1 MNKIA
6 PNVYVESAYRGST
19 VGAIVTPTGVICV
32 DTPMLPAEARHWRMQ
47 IAHLSKLP
55 IRHVI
60 YTDGH
65 RDRVLGQQWLGGLVV
80 GHEQTWE
87 KMRGY
92 GDTLRQQV
100 VEFLA
105 HHGAVEAAEEISHQ
119 LQLALPQIT
128 LSHGSTLVL
137 QAAKPRVVVRPVGGA
152 SPGSL
157 WVELPEQGVVFT
169 GDLVTLSTHP
179 FMSEADTVTW
189 LERLAELR
197 DPNYPMTKMVPGR
210 GSSYKRADSQKVS
223 AYLTD
228 MRDRVREA
236 IRQYRGKI
244 DITELMPEY
253 LDRFPI
259 PSGENERVQH
269 RISTGLERV
278 SEEIRAEKKKRKR

>member
-1 MNKIA
+1 M
-6 PNVYVESAYRGST
+6 
-19 VGAIVTPTGVICV
+19 
-32 DTPMLPAEARHWRMQ
+32 
-47 IAHLSKLP
+47 
-55 IRHVI
+55 
-60 YTDGH
+60 
-65 RDRVLGQQWLGGLVV
+65 
-80 GHEQTWE
+80 
-87 KMRGY
+87 
-92 GDTLRQQV
+92 
-100 VEFLA
+100 
-105 HHGAVEAAEEISHQ
+105 
-119 LQLALPQIT
+119 
-128 LSHGSTLVL
+128 
-137 QAAKPRVVVRPVGGA
+137 
-152 SPGSL
+152 
-157 WVELPEQGVVFT
+157 VFT